1 MVKDKGWLIILELF
15 AESHV
20 IVLIKNC
27 ISDQYS
33 YRLTKLHAAKNNNFL
48 KFEVDNIHA
57 VWKEILPKHF
67 IVINNLY
74 RTQNQ
79 AIAAW
84 ITWGA
89 PSRNTTPNFDEERST
104 GYRNLQL

>member
-27 ISDQYS
+27 ISDQYL
-33 YRLTKLHAAKNNNFL
+33 YRLAKLHAAKNNNFL

-84 ITWGA
+84 IT
-89 PSRNTTPNFDEERST
+89 
-104 GYRNLQL
+104 

>member
-48 KFEVDNIHA
+48 KFEV
-57 VWKEILPKHF
+57 E
-67 IVINNLY
+67 
-74 RTQNQ
+74 
-79 AIAAW
+79 
-84 ITWGA
+84 
-89 PSRNTTPNFDEERST
+89 S
-104 GYRNLQL
+104 